1 MGYYDNMESSL
12 TIGRIRG
19 VVVGVH
25 WSVLLVLALVTI
37 SLAAGI
43 FPDQVGGYSTAVYWV
58 AALVTGVLFL
68 LSILAHEVS
77 HAIVALR
84 HGVAVDRITL
94 WLLGGVAQLEGGAKT
109 PRDDFLIAFAGPF
122 TSIVIGLGAGALAFG
137 LDAGSAP
144 ALLVEMLKWLAGI
157 NLVLAVFNLV
167 PAAPL
172 DGGRVLRAALWAR
185 SKDRIRATV
194 IASKAGRL
202 FGIAL
207 IAGGVLL
214 FLGGTNGLWFAL
226 LGWFIIN
233 AASAEERHAVM
244 EQRLGSLRVRDVM
257 SADPVTVPADTDIEE
272 FVDGYVLR
280 NRHSTFP
287 VVGNDGE
294 VRGLV
299 TLRRVKQVPREQWRQ
314 KRVVDFACPLDDV
327 PKSSPD
333 EPLVDAFDRMRD
345 DCAEG
350 RGLVMRDGHLVGI
363 LAPADINRA
372 FELADAA
379 RAQSRTSSPK
389 S

>member
-1 MGYYDNMESSL
+1 MESSL

-25 WSVLLVLALVTI
+25 WSVLFVLALVTI
-37 SLAAGI
+37 SLAAGV
-43 FPDQVGGYSTAVYWV
+43 FPDDVGGYSTAIYWI

-77 HAIVALR
+77 HAVVALR

-109 PRDDFLIAFAGPF
+109 PADEFLIAFVGPL
-122 TSIVIGLGAGALAFG
+122 TSIAIGLVGGALALG
-137 LDAGSAP
+137 LDAASAP
-144 ALLVEMLKWLAGI
+144 SLLVEMLKWLAGI

-172 DGGRVLRAALWAR
+172 DGGRVLRAALWAH
-185 SKDRIRATV
+185 SKDRLRATV

-207 IAGGVLL
+207 IAGGVV
-214 FLGGTNGLWFAL
+214 FFFGGGNGLWFAL
-226 LGWFIIN
+226 LGWFVIN

-244 EQRLGSLRVRDVM
+244 ERRLGALRVRDVM
-257 SADPVTVPADTDIEE
+257 SPDPVTVPAGTNLEE
-272 FVDGYVLR
+272 FVDDYVMR

-287 VVGNDGE
+287 VVDANGD
-294 VRGLV
+294 VRGLI
-299 TLRRVKQVPREQWRQ
+299 TLRRVKQVPRERWRETHVTDVAC
-314 KRVVDFACPLDDV
+314 RVDDV
-327 PKSSPD
+327 PQSDP
-333 EPLVDAFDRMRD
+333 EELLTNAFDRLRD

-372 FELADAA
+372 LELADAA
-379 RAQSRTSSPK
+379 RRGSATRS
-389 S
+389 

>member
-1 MGYYDNMESSL
+1 MESSL

-25 WSVLLVLALVTI
+25 WSVLFVLALVTI
-37 SLAAGI
+37 SLAAGV
-43 FPDQVGGYSTAVYWV
+43 FPDDVGGYSTAIYWI

-77 HAIVALR
+77 HAVVALR

-109 PRDDFLIAFAGPF
+109 PGDDFLIAFVGPA
-122 TSIVIGLGAGALAFG
+122 TSIAIGLIAGALALG
-137 LDAGSAP
+137 LDAASAS

-172 DGGRVLRAALWAR
+172 DGGRVLRAALWAQ
-185 SKDRIRATV
+185 SKDRLRATV

-214 FLGGTNGLWFAL
+214 FLGGANGLWFAL

-233 AASAEERHAVM
+233 AASAEERHAVL
-244 EQRLGSLRVRDVM
+244 ERRLGSLRVRDVM
-257 SADPVTVPADTDIEE
+257 SADPVTVPADTDLEE
-272 FVDGYVLR
+272 FVDSYVFR
-280 NRHSTFP
+280 NHHSTFP
-287 VVGNDGE
+287 VVDANGDP
-294 VRGLV
+294 RGLI
-299 TLRRVKQVPREQWRQ
+299 TLRRVKQVPRERWRET
-314 KRVVDFACPLDDV
+314 RVSEVACPFDEV
-327 PKSSPD
+327 PKSEPD
-333 EPLVDAFDRMRD
+333 ELLVDAFDRMRD

-372 FELADAA
+372 LELADAA
-379 RAQSRTSSPK
+379 RAAR
-389 S
+389 

>member
-1 MGYYDNMESSL
+1 MESSL

-25 WSVLLVLALVTI
+25 WSVLFVLALVTI
-37 SLAAGI
+37 SLAAGV
-43 FPDQVGGYSTAVYWV
+43 FPDEVGGYSTAIYWI

-77 HAIVALR
+77 HAVVALR

-109 PRDDFLIAFAGPF
+109 PGDDFLIAFVGPA
-122 TSIVIGLGAGALAFG
+122 TSIAIGLIAGALALG
-137 LDAGSAP
+137 LDAASAS

-172 DGGRVLRAALWAR
+172 DGGRVLRAALWAQ
-185 SKDRIRATV
+185 SKDRLRATV

-214 FLGGTNGLWFAL
+214 FLGGANGLWFAL

-233 AASAEERHAVM
+233 AASAEERHAVL
-244 EQRLGSLRVRDVM
+244 ERRLGSLRVRDVM
-257 SADPVTVPADTDIEE
+257 SADPVTVPADTDLEE
-272 FVDGYVLR
+272 FVDSYVFR
-280 NRHSTFP
+280 NHHSTFP
-287 VVGNDGE
+287 VVDANGDP
-294 VRGLV
+294 RGLI
-299 TLRRVKQVPREQWRQ
+299 TLRRVKQVPRERWRET
-314 KRVVDFACPLDDV
+314 RVSEVACPFDEV
-327 PKSSPD
+327 PKSEPD
-333 EPLVDAFDRMRD
+333 ELLVDAFDRMRD

-372 FELADAA
+372 LELADAA
-379 RAQSRTSSPK
+379 RAAR
-389 S
+389 